1 MPSHRKQC
9 VRYNEPGHAHEL
21 TFSCYQQLPLLS
33 RDRTR
38 AWLAEAIQLAR
49 VRLQFD
55 LCAYV
60 FMPEH
65 VHLLI
70 HPRQPDYRISTIL
83 WAIKRPVARRA
94 ILFLSQN
101 SPEWLARLTGHGPP
115 GHRLHPQQ
123 PSSPRSSGHAREV
136 VVVECRL
143 LCWPA
148 AGEDRDRQQPGRDHW
163 RLISAGSHG
172 FRRNPWH
179 PAPPAVAPRRR

>member
-101 SPEWLARLTGHGPP
+101 SPEWLARLTATRADGGTERRFWQAGGGYDRNLMEPATVRRVIDYIHNNPVRRGLVDTPEKWSW
-115 GHRLHPQQ
+115 
-123 PSSPRSSGHAREV
+123 SS
-136 VVVECRL
+136 
-143 LCWPA
+143 A
-148 AGEDRDRQQPGRDHW
+148 AFY
-163 RLISAGSHG
+163 AGQRPVKIEIDNNLAEIIG
-172 FRRNPWH
+172 G
-179 PAPPAVAPRRR
+179 